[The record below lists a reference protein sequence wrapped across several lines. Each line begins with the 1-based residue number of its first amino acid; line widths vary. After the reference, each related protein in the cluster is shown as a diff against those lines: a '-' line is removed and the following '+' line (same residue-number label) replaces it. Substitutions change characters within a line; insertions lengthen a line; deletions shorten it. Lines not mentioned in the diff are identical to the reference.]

1 MARLTFPIF
10 IPLWETT
17 SSVAI
22 MKMLAEQAE
31 INVERAIKEANL
43 PGSVKEGRYLDEVT
57 NECGENYHFEQI
69 YYSCGSCIGHDYDE
83 VKSEYIHL
91 ITQLTRRSAFLTI
104 FGLFEERMGKC
115 LNLMAKLSGYTYEKK
130 KKLGVIEKAH
140 FVLKNIVGGG
150 DISDVEHLT
159 IIRNIMA
166 HCDGVAHDYKYISVS
181 NEKMTERQNRLLR
194 AIRRA
199 EDEHSGI
206 SVSYFNDVLMD
217 ERFLMYTVGEIQR
230 YVDSLETA
238 VQTYCKTKS
247 ESPL

>member
-1 MARLTFPIF
+1 MARLTFPFF
-10 IPLWETT
+10 IHLWETT

-31 INVERAIKEANL
+31 KNVERVIKEA
-43 PGSVKEGRYLDEVT
+43 VVMEGRYWDEAP
-57 NECGENYHFEQI
+57 NEYGEDFPFERT
-69 YYSCGSCIGHDYDE
+69 YYTCGSCIGYDHDD

-91 ITQLTRRSAFLTI
+91 LTQLTRRSAFLTI
-104 FGLFEERMGKC
+104 FGLFEDRMGKC
-115 LNLMAKLSGYTYEKK
+115 MSIMTKLSGYTYENK
-130 KKLGVIEKAH
+130 KKLGVVEKTH
-140 FVLKNIVGGG
+140 FVLGNVFGGG

-159 IIRNIMA
+159 IIRNVMA
-166 HCDGVAHDYKYISVS
+166 HCDSVAHDYKSISVS
-181 NEKMTERQNRLLR
+181 KEKKTERQNRLLR

-199 EDEHSGI
+199 EDEKSGI
-206 SVSYFNDVLMD
+206 SVNYFNRVLMD

-238 VQTYCKTKS
+238 IQTYCKAKS